1 MLLEMFLMLHQKI
14 SGKDKKMC
22 RAAAPFQSALLVA
35 GFALLA
41 TPTPTLAQRGGGG
54 GGNIGAPGPGAAGG
68 RNVMPIIC
76 VHDCPALRDG
86 LSADD
91 SLKDFHRAMAVQAT
105 DEQRAAFTTIA
116 HHIQDASE
124 RLQAFRESLR
134 KTPAGSPPTEEKSTE
149 GKLPDG
155 KLPESAISVI
165 QAIAKA
171 RAANQN
177 FLTSFSAAQESGL
190 KDATR
195 KLASADSDLDKQSRT
210 FDQLVH
216 SPKPESE
223 QLANSA
229 ANLDKTLASFQ
240 SEHLALGKEMSILFS
255 SDGQELTFNLPPVTK
270 TIDVAGQ
277 TLSIL
282 TSGTVSRLPSAASTG
297 AASAVAVESGRNLF
311 NLKLTADLSDLQQN
325 ITAILRA
332 QLTRSPRCGER
343 IEIQQATLI
352 PLAPSSLVVAN
363 VHYERWVCPS
373 RESPM
378 EVTSGEGEIEVK
390 LSAAVDP
397 KTGLILLPE
406 ISRVT
411 AAGSLRDLLRS
422 GDLGETLR
430 DQIAASLFATLQ
442 KTADLNTD
450 LPPAIRESATLQKA
464 QFQQAGVEQ
473 LNLVLEG
480 QFPLSDVQTGQLNA
494 QLQQRQSAQGTPAPK

>member
-1 MLLEMFLMLHQKI
+1 
-14 SGKDKKMC
+14 MC

-155 KLPESAISVI
+155 AISVI

-282 TSGTVSRLPSAASTG
+282 SSGTVSRLPSAASTG

-397 KTGLILLPE
+397 KIGLILLPE

-494 QLQQRQSAQGTPAPK
+494 QLQQRQSAHGTPAPK